1 MIVTLA
7 RDVLYFATT
16 SSPKAISPFAPP
28 SQWSTQPISNSPY
41 DNRSSMLPSPVII
54 NTSASWA
61 FLASSSPAFPAV
73 AYSLASPQRLEF
85 FEEMTKSVWS

>member
-1 MIVTLA
+1 
-7 RDVLYFATT
+7 
-16 SSPKAISPFAPP
+16 
-28 SQWSTQPISNSPY
+28 
-41 DNRSSMLPSPVII
+41 MLPSPVII